1 MLFGMLT
8 AALLCCAAPIASA
21 DTPRPDDILTG
32 SGLVCD
38 TKEQAERFISLMG
51 DNVESTLLAVNR
63 EAGDDHACV
72 VATFGFVPGDKVADI
87 DKDGT
92 VVFVRTRGQGDGGR
106 DRRRISAGRTENLL
120 YGDRI
125 EAAQR
130 LTSMWTHVWKPLPAA
145 MFALD

>member
-1 MLFGMLT
+1 MRMLFGMLT
-8 AALLCCAAPIASA
+8 AALLYCAAPIANA
-21 DTPRPDDILTG
+21 ETPGPDEILTG

-72 VATFGFVPGDKVADI
+72 VATFGFVPGNKVADI

-92 VVFVRTRGQGDGGR
+92 VVFVLEVKVMAVATV
-106 DRRRISAGRTENLL
+106 AGFQLVEPKT
-120 YGDRI
+120 YYTVI
-125 EAAQR
+125 ASKQR
-130 LTSMWTHVWKPLPAA
+130 SV
-145 MFALD
+145 

>member
-1 MLFGMLT
+1 MRMLFGMLT
-8 AALLCCAAPIASA
+8 AALLCCAAPIANA
-21 DTPRPDDILTG
+21 ETPGPDEILTG

-92 VVFVRTRGQGDGGR
+92 VVFVLEVKVMAVATV
-106 DRRRISAGRTENLL
+106 AGFQLVEPKT
-120 YGDRI
+120 YYTVI
-125 EAAQR
+125 ASKQR
-130 LTSMWTHVWKPLPAA
+130 SV
-145 MFALD
+145 

>member
-1 MLFGMLT
+1 MRMLFGMLT
-8 AALLCCAAPIASA
+8 AALLYCAAPIANA
-21 DTPRPDDILTG
+21 ETPGPDKILTG

-92 VVFVRTRGQGDGGR
+92 VVFVLEVKVMAVATV
-106 DRRRISAGRTENLL
+106 AGFQLVEPKT
-120 YGDRI
+120 YYTVI
-125 EAAQR
+125 ASKQR
-130 LTSMWTHVWKPLPAA
+130 SV
-145 MFALD
+145 